1 MRDDIFTRSSD
12 GTGGE
17 PTPGYHIVIVT
28 LDAHA
33 AGPAARVSERLAKD
47 FPGLTVTVHAA
58 AQWAENPAALEAA
71 RRDVMQ
77 GDIIV
82 ANLLFIE
89 EHVQAIL
96 PQLKARRDDCDA
108 MIGVIA
114 DGEVVRLT
122 RMGDL
127 DMSKPASGLMGLLKK
142 LRGGAKG
149 DNPAKPQSGEKQ
161 MAMLRRLPKILR
173 FIPGKAQDLRAWFL
187 TMQYWLGG
195 SDDNVEQM
203 IRFLISR
210 YAHEARWRG
219 VKSAAPID
227 YPDVG
232 LYHPDLPDR
241 ITTRLEDLPAPAA
254 PVGTV
259 GILMLRSYILAGD
272 TAHYDAAI
280 RALEDRGLRVIPG
293 FAGGLDGRP
302 AIEAYFRDAGG
313 VRIDTMVSLTGFSL
327 IGGPAYNDSDAAV
340 EVLSALDVPYVAAHP
355 LEFQTLAQWAESGQG
370 LGPVETTMLIAL
382 PEIDGATNPTVFA
395 GRHGEVACK
404 GCKEGC
410 HNPCA
415 TRAMAACPERIERLA
430 ARIERLTRLRR
441 QRTAERKVA
450 VVLFGFP
457 PNAGAVGTAA
467 YLNVFESL
475 FNTLHRMKAE
485 GYDLEPPATV
495 EALRTAVL
503 EGNAEALG
511 QEANVAAHVPADDIV
526 RGTPWLKEIEA
537 VWGPAPGRIRSDGR
551 GVFILG
557 AQFGKVFVGIQ
568 PTFGYEGDPMRLLFE
583 KGFAPTHAFS
593 AFYLWLKNNFAADVV
608 LHFGMHGAL
617 EFMPGKQSGMGAADW
632 PDRLIGDMPNVYLY
646 ASNNPSEATLAK
658 RRVGAVTV
666 THLTPPLAAS
676 GLYKGLLELKDSV
689 KRWRSLDLDAGER
702 ADLAAL
708 IADQAAAVD
717 MDGSDPDTLW
727 LTLLETEDALIPDGL
742 HVVGRPMD
750 ADQRAEYLRVMADQS
765 PETRAHV
772 DHMLAQENELPA
784 IMRALGGRFIK
795 PVPGGDLI
803 RSPQVMPTG
812 RNIHAFDPF
821 RMPTAFAMQEGRS
834 QAALLIET
842 HATMPRS
849 VALVLWGSDNI
860 KSDGVPIAQ
869 ALALMGAQ
877 PRFDSFGRLSGA
889 DLIPLEEL
897 GRPRVDVVMTLS
909 GIFRDLLPLQTRML
923 AEAAY
928 KAATADEPR
937 ELNFIK
943 AHAEDYAA
951 KMGVDIEDAALR
963 VFSNAEGA
971 YGSNVNV
978 MVDSSA
984 WGEEDDLADAYEA
997 RKSFAYGRNGKA
1009 KANPKLLQSA
1019 LKDVD
1024 IAYQNLESV
1033 ELGVTTVDHYF
1044 DTLGGIARA
1053 VKRARGGTD
1062 AAIYIGDQ
1070 TRGSAKVR
1078 TLQEQVALETR
1089 SRSLNPKWFEGMLK
1103 HGSEGVRQI
1112 EAQVTNT
1119 LGWSATTGQVEPWV
1133 YQRLSETFVL
1143 DAEMRKRLADLNP
1156 KASAR
1161 MAGRLLEAS
1170 DRNYWQPDEETLA
1183 ALQAAAD
1190 EIEDRL
1196 EGIAAE

>member
-1 MRDDIFTRSSD
+1 MRDDIFTRS
-12 GTGGE
+12 GGGSGA
-17 PTPGYHIVIVT
+17 PAPGYRVVIVT

-33 AGPAARVSERLAKD
+33 AGPAARVSERLARD

-58 AQWAENPAALEAA
+58 ATWAENPAALRAA
-71 RRDVMQ
+71 REDVLR

-96 PQLKARRDDCDA
+96 PQLKARRDACDA

-114 DGEVVRLT
+114 DGEVVKLT
-122 RMGDL
+122 KMGDL
-127 DMSKPASGLMGLLKK
+127 DMSRPASGFMALMKK
-142 LRGGAKG
+142 LRGGGKDGA
-149 DNPAKPQSGEKQ
+149 PAAQSGEKQ

-173 FIPGKAQDLRAWFL
+173 WIPGKAQDLRAWFL

-203 IRFLISR
+203 VRFLVSR

-219 VKSAAPID
+219 VKAAAPID

-232 LYHPDLPDR
+232 LYHPDLPER
-241 ITTRLEDLPAPAA
+241 ITTHLGDLPGPAK

-259 GILMLRSYILAGD
+259 GLLMLRSYILAGD

-280 RALEDRGLRVIPG
+280 RALEARGLRVIPG

-302 AIEAYFRDAGG
+302 AIDAYFRGSDG
-313 VRIDTMVSLTGFSL
+313 VVIDTMVSLTGFSL
-327 IGGPAYNDSDAAV
+327 IGGPAYNDSAAAI
-340 EVLSALDVPYVAAHP
+340 EVLGELDVPYVAAHP
-355 LEFQTLAQWAESGQG
+355 LEFQTLAQWAESPQG

-410 HNPCA
+410 HNPCT
-415 TRAMAACPERIERLA
+415 TRAMQPCPERIERLA

-441 QRTAERKVA
+441 SRTADRKVA

-537 VWGPAPGRIRSDGR
+537 VWGPAPGKIRSDGR

-583 KGFAPTHAFS
+583 RGFAPTHAFS

-658 RRVGAVTV
+658 RRSGAVTV

-689 KRWRSLDLDAGER
+689 KRWREMDLAGEER

-717 MDGSDPDTLW
+717 MDGSDPDRIW
-727 LTLLETEDALIPDGL
+727 LKLLETADALIPDGL
-742 HVVGRPMD
+742 HVGGRPRE
-750 ADQRAEYLRVMADQS
+750 AAQRAEYLRVMADQT

-772 DHMLAQENELPA
+772 DHMLTQENELPA
-784 IMRALGGRFIK
+784 IMRALGGRYIK

-821 RMPTAFAMQEGRS
+821 RMPTTFAMQEGRT
-834 QAALLIET
+834 QADLLLKT
-842 HATMPRS
+842 HDSLPRS

-869 ALALMGAQ
+869 ALALMGAV

-897 GRPRVDVVMTLS
+897 GRPRIDVVMTLS

-923 AEAAY
+923 AEAAW

-937 ELNFIK
+937 EMNFIK
-943 AHAEDYAA
+943 AQAEDYAA
-951 KMGVDIEDAALR
+951 KAGVDIEEAALR

-978 MVDSSA
+978 MVDSST
-984 WGEEDDLADAYEA
+984 WGEEDELADAYEA

-1009 KANPKLLQSA
+1009 KANPKLLQAA

-1053 VKRARGGTD
+1053 VKRARGTD

-1070 TRGSAKVR
+1070 TRGAAKVR

-1143 DAEMRKRLADLNP
+1143 DAEMRKRLLDLNP

-1170 DRNYWQPDEETLA
+1170 DRQYWQPDEETLA